1 MGISKNKTKKKSQK
15 ENNHFKGSRNTTGLS
30 KGFSQIQIHEQG
42 NTNRAHNLQKANQP
56 FTFEHSTEQHYSRV
70 PIKITVLADIVSNI
84 AQQYYSVDSL
94 HISPI
99 Q

>member
-42 NTNRAHNLQKANQP
+42 NTNRAHNL
-56 FTFEHSTEQHYSRV
+56 
-70 PIKITVLADIVSNI
+70 
-84 AQQYYSVDSL
+84 
-94 HISPI
+94 
-99 Q
+99 

>member
-42 NTNRAHNLQKANQP
+42 NTNKRL
-56 FTFEHSTEQHYSRV
+56 
-70 PIKITVLADIVSNI
+70 ITCRKQINHLLSNTQLNNI
-84 AQQYYSVDSL
+84 
-94 HISPI
+94 I
-99 Q
+99 QECQSKLLY